1 MFFFIRYIG
10 DNMFNLNDAY
20 YAANVLNITFDK
32 FTIEELLDGMNIELE
47 HGLISPKTNVTDDDI
62 ILTTKIALAHLNE
75 FPNYYN
81 FNYGLRKFE
90 EYLKTRL

>member
-1 MFFFIRYIG
+1 
-10 DNMFNLNDAY
+10 MFNIKDAY
-20 YAANVLNITFDK
+20 YVANILNIKFDK

-47 HGLISPKTNVTDDDI
+47 HGLISPRTNVTDNDI

-81 FNYGLRKFE
+81 PNYGLRKFE
-90 EYLKTRL
+90 EFLKSKL

>member
-1 MFFFIRYIG
+1 
-10 DNMFNLNDAY
+10 MFNLNDAY
-20 YAANVLNITFDK
+20 YAANVLDIKFDK
-32 FTIEELLDGMNIELE
+32 FTVEELLDGMNIELE

-75 FPNYYN
+75 FSNYYN
-81 FNYGLRKFE
+81 PNYGLRKFE